1 MWCNAHV
8 AFVLWG
14 SLSEE
19 RRDIDAALRLPARMV
34 LGHSLR
40 RAAGPM
46 KTTVVRAATALAPAL
61 ALWLASAEAPTRVY
75 AQG

>member
-1 MWCNAHV
+1 MNSTI
-8 AFVLWG
+8 LDG
-14 SLSEE
+14 EISMRLS
-19 RRDIDAALRLPARMV
+19 ALPARMV